1 MVPWLVAAC
10 LHTVKRLLAQGRKQ
24 LNCACARSRA
34 WSQMFE
40 RAIITISVEGAEAT
54 DSPRSPRCW
63 PPITRQR
70 GLV

>member
-54 DSPRSPRCW
+54 D
-63 PPITRQR
+63 
-70 GLV
+70 